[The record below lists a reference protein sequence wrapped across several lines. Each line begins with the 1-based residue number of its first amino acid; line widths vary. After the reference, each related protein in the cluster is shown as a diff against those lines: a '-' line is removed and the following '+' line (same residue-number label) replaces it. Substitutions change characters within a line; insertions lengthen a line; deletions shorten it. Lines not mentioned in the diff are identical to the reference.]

1 MARRGGA
8 GSGGEARR
16 REKGAARRWRG
27 SHAADGMR
35 RADEGLQQGLGLH
48 LAGKAKDPELDDGIC
63 ELKPTSACRVQVH

>member
-27 SHAADGMR
+27 SRAAGGMLR
-35 RADEGLQQGLGLH
+35 TDEGLQQGLGLH
-48 LAGKAKDPELDDGIC
+48 LQARQK
-63 ELKPTSACRVQVH
+63 TQS